1 MKFKKE
7 RKVLLIIVISAAMAV
22 ISMFMTDNS
31 DKLFCS
37 IERPEPGEDPEGRGP
52 PPVGLPLRRCLRP
65 GREDQEGRLAD
76 LYRHALQ
83 RGHYGR
89 PDRRAG
95 EQRRVRLIPGR
106 AGP

>member
-37 IERPEPGEDPEGRGP
+37 IELSLIHISEPT
-52 PPVGLPLRRCLRP
+52 RRS
-65 GREDQEGRLAD
+65 
-76 LYRHALQ
+76 
-83 RGHYGR
+83 
-89 PDRRAG
+89 
-95 EQRRVRLIPGR
+95 
-106 AGP
+106 